1 MFFPSFHKY
10 KFHCDSKK
18 ALGSEIKGMLPLQKK
33 NVKGCGCLGRPIIE
47 KIPVN
52 WGKNFKVKKTVL

>member
-1 MFFPSFHKY
+1 
-10 KFHCDSKK
+10 
-18 ALGSEIKGMLPLQKK
+18 MLPLQKKKKK
-33 NVKGCGCLGRPIIE
+33 NVKGCGCLGRPVIE